1 MTTPPQRKSW
11 HSFAKPIPKSLMGW
25 FLKIAP
31 GVEKIDVT
39 LEENSPGFLP
49 HILGKDVAPRL
60 QELYIEQV
68 QRAGMA
74 LLPSISF
81 LSQITF
87 LSFSE
92 WEFPRAACVTQMQ
105 CLSGLHSLK
114 VKLSCLNR
122 LRDMVLSCIL
132 RYGWVPEVSASLI
145 GHQSFQRN
153 FCDSSFE
160 PDGSG
165 LKSCQWRYSTLP
177 RIWARFSKC
186 GGATGLVG

>member
-87 LSFSE
+87 
-92 WEFPRAACVTQMQ
+92 
-105 CLSGLHSLK
+105 
-114 VKLSCLNR
+114 
-122 LRDMVLSCIL
+122 
-132 RYGWVPEVSASLI
+132 
-145 GHQSFQRN
+145 
-153 FCDSSFE
+153 
-160 PDGSG
+160 
-165 LKSCQWRYSTLP
+165 
-177 RIWARFSKC
+177 
-186 GGATGLVG
+186 